1 MPENTV
7 FAGRREAL
15 QAAAAAKGLE
25 LTVVEA
31 FYDRSGKTDVCR
43 VACRS
48 ELRLNSADV

>member
-15 QAAAAAKGLE
+15 EALAETDGLK

-31 FYDRSGKTDVCR
+31 FYDRSGKTMFVI
-43 VACRS
+43 
-48 ELRLNSADV
+48 LRAEANSG